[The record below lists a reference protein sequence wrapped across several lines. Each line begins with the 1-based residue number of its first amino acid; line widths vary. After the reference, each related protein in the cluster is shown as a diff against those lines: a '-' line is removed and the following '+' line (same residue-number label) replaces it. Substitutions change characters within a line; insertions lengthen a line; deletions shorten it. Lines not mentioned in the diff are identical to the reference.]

1 MTRIIAVG
9 GGGFTSATSPGLDDF
24 LLSQIDS
31 SFKRIGYVGTA
42 SDDDPV
48 RLNHFQ
54 ALIAPRV
61 SFASVLPAEIDIQ
74 GARRWVAGHDMIY
87 VGGGNTA
94 KMLARWR
101 QTGFDRVLADAGRRG
116 IILAG
121 VSAGAVCWFDCALVH
136 AEDSGALERADC
148 LGLLKGSVCA
158 HFNADA
164 ERRPTFMQQI
174 GSGLLPSGIGIDDGV
189 AVVFDGTAAPTT
201 WSAEPGCWAYEVRSG
216 PNASVSLVELP
227 AFV

>member
-1 MTRIIAVG
+1 MRKIIAVG
-9 GGGFTSATSPGLDDF
+9 GGGFTSATSPGLDEF

-42 SDDDPV
+42 SEDDPV

-54 ALIAPRV
+54 TLIAPRV
-61 SFASVLPAEIDIQ
+61 SCASVLPAEIDIEE
-74 GARRWVAGHDMIY
+74 ARRWVAGHDMIY
-87 VGGGNTA
+87 IGGGNTA

-101 QTGFDRVLADAGRRG
+101 QTGFDTVLADAGRRG
-116 IILAG
+116 VILAG

-136 AEDSGALERADC
+136 AESGALERETC

-158 HFNADA
+158 HFNVDT

-189 AVVFDGTAAPTT
+189 AVVFDGIAAPAA
-201 WSAEPGCWAYEVRSG
+201 WSAERGCWAYEVRSG
-216 PNASVSLVELP
+216 PNGSVSLVELP